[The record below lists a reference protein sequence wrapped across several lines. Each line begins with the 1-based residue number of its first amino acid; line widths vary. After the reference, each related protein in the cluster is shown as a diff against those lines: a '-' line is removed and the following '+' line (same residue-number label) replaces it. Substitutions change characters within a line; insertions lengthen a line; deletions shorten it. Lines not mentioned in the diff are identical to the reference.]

1 MIDLVRVIITE
12 VKEGVIKRFSG
23 RGRAGETL
31 RDRELLQH
39 YGFTSR
45 PLSGSEGIVLKK
57 GNVVFLL
64 ASDDRRYRIKLE
76 DGEVALYTDEGDHI
90 HFRRGRQIHVACG
103 NKVVVD
109 AGEDV
114 EVNTKRAVLNAA
126 ESAQVNAPAVEVS
139 CDTLQA
145 AASQQ
150 AVLSAPLVSL
160 AAASITVSPQAGGG
174 AASARIT
181 ADIDIE
187 GDLSVEG
194 TLTLTG
200 SASISGNL
208 EVGGN
213 IHAGGSVTN
222 NAGGYLHKH

>member
-1 MIDLVRVIITE
+1 MIDLVRIIITE

-23 RGRAGETL
+23 TGRVGETL

-45 PLSGSEGIVLKK
+45 PLPGSEGIVLTK
-57 GNVVFLL
+57 GNVVYLI
-64 ASDDRRYRIKLE
+64 ASDDRRYRIELE
-76 DGEVALYTDEGDHI
+76 DGEVALYTDEGDYI
-90 HFRRGRQIHVACG
+90 HFRRGRQIHVVSG

-109 AGEDV
+109 AAEEV
-114 EVNTKRAVLNAA
+114 EVNTKWAAINAT
-126 ESAQVNAPAVEVS
+126 ESAEVNSPAVQVL

-150 AVLSAPLVSL
+150 AAVSAPLVSV
-160 AAASITVSPQAGGG
+160 AAASISISPQAGGG
-174 AASARIT
+174 AASAQIA
-181 ADIDIE
+181 ADIDMQ
-187 GDLSVEG
+187 GDLTVAG
-194 TLTLTG
+194 TLAITG

-208 EVGGN
+208 NVGGN

-222 NAGGYLHKH
+222 SAGEYLHKH